1 MTLFKKEKSYQVR
14 YLTTRN
20 MKTVVVEISYQSSF
34 RILHFVVNKIIEIKK
49 IVPPIISIDNSN

>member
-20 MKTVVVEISYQSSF
+20 MKTVVEISYQSSF